1 MCLPCA
7 RDNFHLRKHR
17 CERRF
22 FRRTGIYAERDVVA
36 SFEHMADSHLTEI
49 NAVAGALDA
58 VIIPTPGESVPHGF
72 NIGGD
77 GRSCPVGIT
86 VVSCNAAKMLKG
98 LIFEF
103 NGALQPV
110 LAIKIHDY
118 AALIKTLVA
127 LCKVGLYDK
136 TEKLLPGAY
145 LQDRRIVIP
154 EMVICPLPEVCVR
167 RRFDTEC
174 VVAEFKGIRLP
185 CPYKGF

>member
-1 MCLPCA
+1 
-7 RDNFHLRKHR
+7 
-17 CERRF
+17 
-22 FRRTGIYAERDVVA
+22 
-36 SFEHMADSHLTEI
+36 MADSHLTEF

-58 VIIPTPGESVPHGF
+58 VIIPAARESVPHGF

-77 GRSCPVGIT
+77 GRSGPVGIT
-86 VVSCNAAKMLKG
+86 VICGHASQMLEG
-98 LIFEF
+98 IILEF
-103 NGALQPV
+103 DGALQPV
-110 LAIKIHDY
+110 LAVKIHDY

-136 TEKLLPGAY
+136 TEKLLPGTY
-145 LQDRRIVIP
+145 LQDRCIVIP